1 VVDDGDHP
9 YGRKKRSI
17 DIDIV
22 CCKMEGEKRF
32 VRREDALSNLWT
44 KGGYL
49 SF

>member
-1 VVDDGDHP
+1 MVDDGDHP
-9 YGRKKRSI
+9 YGRKRSI

-32 VRREDALSNLWT
+32 VGREDALSNLWT